1 MGMIDTLRKIFKDS
15 NNRPLMPE
23 DDSGKKEILATQIVN
38 LVDKIKK
45 INSFDSCLW
54 NLRNCN
60 YLLIKKQKFRR
71 ITDITF

>member
-45 INSFDSCLW
+45 IKC
-54 NLRNCN
+54 
-60 YLLIKKQKFRR
+60 R
-71 ITDITF
+71 IMS